1 MELKNISQECEG
13 FKLQIKAL
21 DRQVTNIIGS
31 DEWEERDDKEDG
43 RTNNTTG
50 IGKREEE
57 REEGRDVEDRTN
69 NIGTEEEEANNKRSR
84 ELQPR

>member
-50 IGKREEE
+50 IGKRE
-57 REEGRDVEDRTN
+57 
-69 NIGTEEEEANNKRSR
+69 KRSER
-84 ELQPR
+84 KEGTWKTELTTSELRRKK